1 MTLAT
6 LPNITVS
13 TELTITTTPPHH
25 ALQLWWYARQTDPD
39 SATAFSDDAPKDF
52 TAFYTQIVTGAYLFY
67 LARDSASEVVGA
79 MWLHDIVRDAD
90 ATPRAGWI
98 GTYVLPA
105 HRGLHTTKA
114 MWVLVHDALQARGV
128 RSVYIASHHANTRAH
143 RVAESHLGFHRV
155 GIFPAFARFGGHP
168 TDCVILSM
176 HREDIGE
183 AWALAYVRAQHQG
196 ASSPVHADTTQ
207 EQCTLYAQKEVLIID

>member
-1 MTLAT
+1 MALAT
-6 LPNITVS
+6 LPDIMVS
-13 TELTITTTPPHH
+13 TELTITTTPPHQ
-25 ALQLWWYARQTDPD
+25 ALQLWWYTRQTDPD
-39 SATAFSDDAPKDF
+39 STTAFSDDAPEDF
-52 TAFYTQIVTGAYLFY
+52 AAFCAQIATGAYLFY
-67 LARDSASEVVGA
+67 LARDSAGEVVGA
-79 MWLHDIVRDAD
+79 MWLHDIVHDAD

-114 MWVLVHDALQARGV
+114 MWVLVRDALQARGV
-128 RSVYIASHHANTRAH
+128 RSVYIASHHTNTRAH
-143 RVAESHLGFHRV
+143 RVAETHLGFHRV

-196 ASSPVHADTTQ
+196 ASSPVHVDATQ
-207 EQCTLYAQKEVLIID
+207 AQCTLYAQKEVLAID

>member
-1 MTLAT
+1 MALAT
-6 LPNITVS
+6 LPNTTVA
-13 TELTITTTPPHH
+13 TELTITDTPPRQ
-25 ALQLWWYARQTDPD
+25 ALRLWWRARQADPD
-39 SATAFSDDAPKDF
+39 SIIAFSDDAPKDF
-52 TAFYTQIVTGAYLFY
+52 VAFCTQLATGAYLFY
-67 LARDSASEVVGA
+67 LAQDSIGDVVGA

-114 MWVLVHDALQARGV
+114 MWLLIRDALQARGV

-143 RVAESHLGFHRV
+143 RVAETHLGFHRV
-155 GIFPAFARFGGHP
+155 GIFPAFARFRGHP

-183 AWALAYVRAQHQG
+183 AWVLAYLRAQHQG
-196 ASSPVHADTTQ
+196 ASSPIHEDATQ
-207 EQCTLYAQKEVLIID
+207 ARRTPYAQKEV

>member
-1 MTLAT
+1 MAQAT
-6 LPNITVS
+6 FPNPTVS
-13 TELTITTTPPHH
+13 TALTITDTPPRH

-39 SATAFSDDAPKDF
+39 SSTAFSDDAPKDF
-52 TAFYTQIVTGAYLFY
+52 GAFCTQIATGAYLFY
-67 LARDSASEVVGA
+67 LARDHADNVVGA

-90 ATPRAGWI
+90 ATPCAGWI

-105 HRGLHTTKA
+105 HRGLHTTEA
-114 MWVLVHDALQARGV
+114 MWLLVWDALQARGV

-143 RVAESHLGFHRV
+143 RVAETHLGFHRV

-176 HREDIGE
+176 YREDIGE
-183 AWALAYVRAQHQG
+183 AWALAYARAHHQG
-196 ASSPVHADTTQ
+196 GYSRISTNGMQATPST
-207 EQCTLYAQKEVLIID
+207 YAQQVALSID